1 MTTQVTAK
9 EFRTFSELQA
19 IAESNALNENLGN
32 ISEKNSVLNGSGVLF
47 APLPGFY
54 LGHCGPLRVDST
66 LQKSVYY
73 DEAVFVA
80 TLILG
85 GKNQYIIDDDGR
97 QSISLQKNMFLAGYW
112 DNVDV
117 QTVIARQTSY
127 SHIGF
132 IFTRSALE
140 TYLGRAASLQIR
152 DLIMRKGDSRNT
164 VAGLALADTVSRA
177 QRAVVDTQKCS
188 SFDLL
193 ALRGIALSCFVML
206 VNNISMLGSIQAAYP
221 PHQTDVQRIAE
232 MRRYIEENFLTIDT
246 ARSICAQFGM
256 SFSKANGLF
265 KTVHMATI
273 SQYIHD
279 CKMAYAHSMLV
290 SGKCNV
296 TECAM
301 DVGYSNISHFIS
313 SFKKRYNITPKAAT
327 RLRGISIQ

>member
-1 MTTQVTAK
+1 MTTRVTAK

-19 IAESNALNENLGN
+19 IADSNALNENLGN
-32 ISEKNSVLNGSGVLF
+32 ISEKNDTLNGSGVLF

-54 LGHCGPLRVDST
+54 LGYCGPLRVEST
-66 LQKSVYY
+66 LQKSLYY

-80 TLILG
+80 TLLLG
-85 GKNQYIIDDDGR
+85 GTTQYIIEDGGR

-164 VAGLALADTVSRA
+164 VAGVALADTVFRA
-177 QRAVVDTQKCS
+177 QRAVVDTRNCS
-188 SFDLL
+188 ASDLL
-193 ALRGIALSCFVML
+193 ALRGIALSCFAML
-206 VNNISMLGSIQAAYP
+206 VNNISMLGASPAAYP
-221 PHQTDVQRIAE
+221 PHQMDVQRIAD
-232 MRRYIEENFLTIDT
+232 MKSYIDEKFLTIDT
-246 ARSICAQFGM
+246 ARSICSKFGM
-256 SFSKANGLF
+256 SFSKANSLF
-265 KTVHMATI
+265 KTIHMVTI
-273 SQYIHD
+273 AQYVHD
-279 CKMAYAHSMLV
+279 CKMAYAHSKLV
-290 SGKCNV
+290 SGQCNV

-327 RLRGISIQ
+327 RLGGISIQ

>member
-1 MTTQVTAK
+1 MTTRVTAK

-19 IAESNALNENLGN
+19 IADSNALNENLGN
-32 ISEKNSVLNGSGVLF
+32 ISEKNDTLNGSGVLF

-54 LGHCGPLRVDST
+54 LGYCGPLRVEST
-66 LQKSVYY
+66 LQKSLYY

-80 TLILG
+80 TLLLG
-85 GKNQYIIDDDGR
+85 GTTQYIIEEGGR

-164 VAGLALADTVSRA
+164 VAGVALADTVFRA
-177 QRAVVDTQKCS
+177 QRAVVDTRNCS
-188 SFDLL
+188 ASDLL
-193 ALRGIALSCFVML
+193 ALRGIALSCFAML
-206 VNNISMLGSIQAAYP
+206 VNNISTLGASPAAYP
-221 PHQTDVQRIAE
+221 PHQMDVQRIAD
-232 MRRYIEENFLTIDT
+232 MKSYIDEKFLTIDT
-246 ARSICAQFGM
+246 ARSICSKFGM
-256 SFSKANGLF
+256 SFSKANSLF
-265 KTVHMATI
+265 KTIHMVTI
-273 SQYIHD
+273 AQYVHD
-279 CKMAYAHSMLV
+279 CKMAYAHSKLV
-290 SGKCNV
+290 SGQCNV

-327 RLRGISIQ
+327 RLGGISIQ